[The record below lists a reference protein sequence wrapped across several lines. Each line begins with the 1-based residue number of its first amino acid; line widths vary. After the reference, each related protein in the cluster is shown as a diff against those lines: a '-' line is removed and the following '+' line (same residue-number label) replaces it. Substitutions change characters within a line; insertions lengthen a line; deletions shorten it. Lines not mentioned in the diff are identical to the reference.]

1 MFHQTLVL
9 GYMGKDPEVRYLPS
23 GNAVVEF
30 SVATTEKWKDKN
42 SGDQREHTEWYN
54 CRAFGKLA
62 EIIGEYRKKGDLVL
76 CEGKLRTDQWE
87 DEGGTKHYR
96 TKLNVQNMRG
106 MPKSGGRSQDG
117 GQRQGQERA
126 PAQGDM
132 GEDFDDDIPF

>member
-9 GYMGKDPEVRYLPS
+9 GYMGKDPELRYLPS
-23 GNAVVEF
+23 GNAVAEF

-42 SGDQREHTEWYN
+42 NGEQREHTEWYN

-76 CEGKLRTDQWE
+76 CEGKLRTDKWE
-87 DEGGTKHYR
+87 GEDGQTHYR

-106 MPKSGGRSQDG
+106 MPKGGGQGQGG
-117 GQRQGQERA
+117 GQR
-126 PAQGDM
+126 PAQQRPPEIGRAHV
-132 GEDFDDDIPF
+132 